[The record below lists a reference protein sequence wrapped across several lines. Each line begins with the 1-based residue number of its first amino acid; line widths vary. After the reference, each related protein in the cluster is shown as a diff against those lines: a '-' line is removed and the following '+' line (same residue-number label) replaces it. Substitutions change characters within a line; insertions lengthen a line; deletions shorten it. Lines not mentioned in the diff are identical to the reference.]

1 VAPTAVPQP
10 GWLLQRLASLGLRS
24 LLIEGG
30 PTVNSAFLAAGA
42 FDELYWTIGARLVA
56 ADALPMIA
64 SLPDGHAPRPARL
77 VSAHR
82 SGDELFLRYRFD
94 RIGP

>member
-1 VAPTAVPQP
+1 
-10 GWLLQRLASLGLRS
+10 
-24 LLIEGG
+24 IEGG

-64 SLPDGHAPRPARL
+64 SLPNAHDPRPGTL

-82 SGDELFLRYRFD
+82 FGDELFLRYRFGS
-94 RIGP
+94 IGS